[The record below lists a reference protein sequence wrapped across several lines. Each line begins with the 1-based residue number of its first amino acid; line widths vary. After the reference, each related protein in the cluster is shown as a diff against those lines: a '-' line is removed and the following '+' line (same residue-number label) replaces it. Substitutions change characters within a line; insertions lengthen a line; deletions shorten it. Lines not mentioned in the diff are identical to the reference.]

1 MTSDRQTAIPRV
13 VDATLRSFTCAYERY
28 VEEPYQLGQF
38 VSVREAGLVVHGVVA
53 DIASGPED
61 PTRPIYPQEAAG
73 LGAAEYLAAR
83 PELRLLLR
91 TRLTVLACGY
101 ANGSVV
107 RAAPPPVPP
116 LLLAPVEPATDAEV
130 SRLTEDGAFL
140 AVLLAAPGC
149 DDAILAAAIRAA
161 AASFGGDGHA
171 FRVRAGKEL
180 ARLLKAEPARLTTI
194 IKAVTP

>member
-1 MTSDRQTAIPRV
+1 MTTPLTTTPRV
-13 VDATLRSFTCAYERY
+13 VGATLRSFICAYERY
-28 VEEPYQLGQF
+28 VEEPYRLGQF
-38 VSVREAGLVVHGVVA
+38 VSVREAGRAVYGVVA
-53 DIASGPED
+53 EIESGPED
-61 PTRPIYPQEAAG
+61 PTRPISPQEAPG

-91 TRLTVLACGY
+91 TRLSVLACGHVDGE
-101 ANGSVV
+101 AV
-107 RAAPPPVPP
+107 RAALPPVPP
-116 LLLAPVEPATDAEV
+116 PLLAPVVPATDAEV
-130 SRLTEDGAFL
+130 VRLTGDGAFL

-149 DDAILAAAIRAA
+149 DDAILAAAIRSAA
-161 AASFGGDGHA
+161 ESFGPEGHA